1 MTARR
6 AEAGDAVVG
15 QNIRVHRLARRMSQ
29 SALADAIGITFQ
41 QVQKY
46 EKGVNRVGAARL
58 VRIARALGVPTAKLL
73 AGIEAVDKGGASPLA
88 LIAERQPLRLAQAFA
103 AIRDRAVRRTLVQ
116 LTEQIAQEIPG
127 RAGRD
132 KFAKKSYARP
142 SKPRL
147 S

>member
-58 VRIARALGVPTAKLL
+58 VRIARALGVPAAKLL
-73 AGIEAVDKGGASPLA
+73 AGIEAADRGGASPLA

-103 AIRDRAVRRTLVQ
+103 AIRDRALRRTLVQ
-116 LTEQIAQEIPG
+116 LTEQIARAIPG
-127 RAGRD
+127 KGGRG
-132 KFAKKSYARP
+132 
-142 SKPRL
+142 
-147 S
+147 

>member
-15 QNIRVHRLARRMSQ
+15 QNIRVQRLARRMSQ

-58 VRIARALGVPTAKLL
+58 VRIARALGVPAAKLL
-73 AGIEAVDKGGASPLA
+73 AGIEAADRGGASPLA

-103 AIRDRAVRRTLVQ
+103 AIRDRALRRTLVQ
-116 LTEQIAQEIPG
+116 LTEQIARAIPG
-127 RAGRD
+127 KGGRG
-132 KFAKKSYARP
+132 
-142 SKPRL
+142 
-147 S
+147 

>member
-29 SALADAIGITFQ
+29 TALANAIGITFQ

-46 EKGVNRVGAARL
+46 EKGVNRVGAGL
-58 VRIARALGVPTAKLL
+58 VRIARALGVPTVKLL
-73 AGIEAVDKGGASPLA
+73 AGIEAADKGGASPLA

-127 RAGRD
+127 RAGRE
-132 KFAKKSYARP
+132 
-142 SKPRL
+142 
-147 S
+147 